1 MQQLITI
8 KLPSLTFHP
17 HIMMGMKQTLPG
29 EDLEAYKQ
37 AWLVQANINVL
48 FP

>member
-1 MQQLITI
+1 M
-8 KLPSLTFHP
+8 LPYLTFRP
-17 HIMMGMKQTLPG
+17 HTMMGMKQTLPG
-29 EDLEAYKQ
+29 GDLEAYKQ

>member
-1 MQQLITI
+1 
-8 KLPSLTFHP
+8 
-17 HIMMGMKQTLPG
+17 MMGMKQTLPG

-48 FP
+48 FPWIHHIQVKGDS